1 MKKPI
6 LVALAVIVAV
16 VPFFLRHTESG
27 QTSFKPRKYV
37 TENVIV
43 INTDGLRFEDGFGSE
58 EKYMSHI
65 WNDIRPNGAIF
76 TRMYNETCTY
86 TAPGHAQCVTGAWQ
100 YEPNN
105 GRIRPSTPTMFEYY
119 RRQFDAPPED
129 VCILPG
135 KGNCWHLNYSTFPG
149 FGRNYEAPFYAL
161 GYGDDEIASKL
172 SELLLTTRP
181 KLVYA
186 ILPHV
191 DSVGHSGDYRKYTES
206 ISHADELIWKIW
218 QQIQFNPDYKD
229 KTTLIITTDH
239 GRHAEGVRDGFKSHG
254 DSCEGCRH
262 TYCVMIGPDVKKGFV
277 YQDECFQVDIVPTV
291 GELLGFATPACDGS
305 SLTKALV
312 DRLAKEIPDEQKAY
326 ILSLETECRR
336 FKESKYDQDLSRML
350 DASLKIPVASLG
362 HSMNDAI
369 FLKGV
374 LDASVFLKDSK
385 GINYV
390 RSWAD
395 SWMAK
400 DAPRDD
406 VTDSLCG
413 EILFELFDATND
425 LKYRDRVKGIADWVM
440 SKPFG
445 VSEKGALLCKKV
457 RAPKLQVEAA
467 FIKADTLYAVVP
479 LLCHSQKI
487 FGGDY
492 AKFALGQ
499 YEAHKKHL
507 ADEKGLFRHFAVAN
521 ANSARLNVN
530 PINWV
535 RGNAFALGSILE
547 ASLILGEN
555 KDLYKQISELITKE
569 PLGDQ
574 IIMRQQQ
581 NGLWMDDLS
590 GQVSDYDTVANAM
603 LIGEISKWQGDKLS
617 RRTGEGKP
625 SESCFDEDEP
635 ATMSVLPDPKKKL
648 AKESALNGSMYHVI
662 GAWDSMWP
670 QISKSGLVYG
680 CAEPAYDAQLY
691 YQSFVPPVYSKDR
704 GFYKEGQGAFM
715 SALVGLSSL
724 CSQLGP
730 VNKRIPPIK

>member
-1 MKKPI
+1 MKKLL
-6 LVALAVIVAV
+6 LVALAVIVAT
-16 VPFFLRHTESG
+16 VPFFLHHIESE
-27 QTSFKPRKYV
+27 QTSFRPKKYA

-43 INTDGLRFEDGFGSE
+43 INTDGLRFVDGLGSE
-58 EKYMSHI
+58 GKYMSHI

-76 TRMYNETCTY
+76 TKMYNETCTY
-86 TAPGHAQCVTGAWQ
+86 TAPAHAQCITGAWQ

-105 GRIRPSTPTMFEYY
+105 GRIRPSTPIMFEYY
-119 RRQFDAPPED
+119 RRQFGAPPED

-172 SELLLTTRP
+172 AELLLTTKP

-191 DSVGHSGDYRKYTES
+191 DSVGHSGDYKKYTES
-206 ISHADELIWKIW
+206 ISHTDELIWKIW
-218 QQIQFNPDYKD
+218 QQIQFNPSYKD

-239 GRHAEGVRDGFKSHG
+239 GRHTEGVRDGFKSHG

-277 YQDECFQVDIVPTV
+277 YQDECLQVDIVPTV
-291 GELLGFATPACDGS
+291 GELLGFTTPACDGS

-312 DRLAKEIPDEQKAY
+312 DRPVKEIPDEQKAY
-326 ILSLETECRR
+326 ILSLETECRK
-336 FKESKYDQDLSRML
+336 FKQSKYDQDLPRMF

-362 HSMNDAI
+362 HSINDAI

-385 GINYV
+385 GISYV
-390 RSWAD
+390 KTWAD
-395 SWMAK
+395 SWIAK
-400 DAPRDD
+400 DMPRDD
-406 VTDSLCG
+406 ITDSLCG
-413 EILFELFDATND
+413 EVLFELFDATND
-425 LKYRDRVKGIADWVM
+425 SKYKDRARGIADWVM
-440 SKPFG
+440 SKPFD
-445 VSEKGALLCKKV
+445 VSEKGALLCKEIKS
-457 RAPKLQVEAA
+457 PKLQGTAKL
-467 FIKADTLYAVVP
+467 IKADTLYAVVP
-479 LLCHSQKI
+479 LLCHAQKL
-487 FGGDY
+487 FDGEY
-492 AKFALGQ
+492 AEFALGQ

-507 ADEKGLFRHFAVAN
+507 ADEKGLFRHFTLAN
-521 ANSARLNVN
+521 APLKIN

-547 ASLILGEN
+547 ASSILGED
-555 KDLYKQISELITKE
+555 KDIYKKISELITKE

-574 IIMRQQQ
+574 IVMRQQQ

-590 GQVSDYDTVANAM
+590 GQVSDYDTVANSI
-603 LIGEISKWQGDKLS
+603 LIGAISKWQDGKISRRAGEDKLS
-617 RRTGEGKP
+617 EMY
-625 SESCFDEDEP
+625 FDEDVFT
-635 ATMSVLPDPKKKL
+635 TMVVLPDKKKVT
-648 AKESALNGSMYHVI
+648 KESALNGSMYHVI

-670 QISKSGLVYG
+670 QISESGLVYG

-691 YQSFVPPVYSKDR
+691 YQSFVPPVYSRDR
-704 GFYKEGQGAFM
+704 GFYKEGQGASM
-715 SALVGLSSL
+715 SALVNLSDL
-724 CSQLGP
+724 CSRLTL
-730 VNKRIPPIK
+730 VNKRVPPIK

>member
-1 MKKPI
+1 MKKPM
-6 LVALAVIVAV
+6 LVALAVIVAAV
-16 VPFFLRHTESG
+16 SFSLHHTESG
-27 QTSFKPRKYV
+27 QASFKPRKYV

-58 EKYMSHI
+58 GKYMSHI

-76 TRMYNETCTY
+76 ARMYNETCTY
-86 TAPGHAQCVTGAWQ
+86 TAPAHAQCVTGAWQ

-119 RRQFDAPPED
+119 RRQFGAPPED
-129 VCILPG
+129 VCVLPG

-149 FGRNYEAPFYAL
+149 FGRNYEAPFYDL

-172 SELLLTTRP
+172 AELFLTTRP

-191 DSVGHSGDYRKYTES
+191 DSVGHSGDYKKYTES

-239 GRHAEGVRDGFKSHG
+239 GRHTEGVRDGFKSHG

-312 DRLAKEIPDEQKAY
+312 DRLVKEIPDEQKAY

-390 RSWAD
+390 KSWAD

-400 DAPRDD
+400 DTPRDD
-406 VTDSLCG
+406 ITDSLCG
-413 EILFELFDATND
+413 EVLFELFDATND
-425 LKYRDRVKGIADWVM
+425 SKYKDRANGIADWVM
-440 SKPFG
+440 SEPFG
-445 VSEKGALLCKKV
+445 ISEKGALLCKEVK
-457 RAPKLQVEAA
+457 APKLQVTAT
-467 FIKADTLYAVVP
+467 FIEADTLYAVIP
-479 LLCHSQKI
+479 LLCHAQKI

-507 ADEKGLFRHFAVAN
+507 ADEKGLFRHFTVAN
-521 ANSARLNVN
+521 TSSARFNVN

-547 ASLILGEN
+547 ASLILGED
-555 KDLYKQISELITKE
+555 KDLYRQISELITKE

-574 IIMRQQQ
+574 IVMRQQQ
-581 NGLWMDDLS
+581 SGLWMDDLS

-625 SESCFDEDEP
+625 SEACFDEDEP
-635 ATMSVLPDPKKKL
+635 ATMAVLPDKKKV
-648 AKESALNGSMYHVI
+648 ARESALNGSMYHVI

-670 QISKSGLVYG
+670 QISESGLVYG

-691 YQSFVPPVYSKDR
+691 YQSFVPPVYSRDR

-715 SALVGLSSL
+715 SALVSLSSL

-730 VNKRIPPIK
+730 VNKRVPPIR

>member
-1 MKKPI
+1 MKKLL
-6 LVALAVIVAV
+6 LVALAVIIATM
-16 VPFFLRHTESG
+16 PFFLHHIESG
-27 QTSFKPRKYV
+27 QTSFSPKKYV

-43 INTDGLRFEDGFGSE
+43 INTDGLRFVDGLGSE
-58 EKYMSHI
+58 GKYLSHI

-76 TRMYNETCTY
+76 TKMYNETCTY
-86 TAPGHAQCVTGAWQ
+86 TAPGHAQCITGAWQ

-149 FGRNYEAPFYAL
+149 FGRNYETPFYDL

-172 SELLLTTRP
+172 AELLLTTKP

-186 ILPHV
+186 VLPHV
-191 DSVGHSGDYRKYTES
+191 DAVGHSDDYKKYTES

-218 QQIQFNPDYKD
+218 QQIQFNPNYKD

-239 GRHAEGVRDGFKSHG
+239 GRHTEGVRDGFKSHG

-277 YQDECFQVDIVPTV
+277 YQDECLQVDIVPTV

-305 SLTKALV
+305 SLMKALV
-312 DRLAKEIPDEQKAY
+312 DRPLKEIPDEQKAY

-336 FKESKYDQDLSRML
+336 FKQSKYDQDLPRML
-350 DASLKIPVASLG
+350 DASLKIPAASLG
-362 HSMNDAI
+362 HSINDAI

-374 LDASVFLKDSK
+374 LEASVFLKNSS
-385 GINYV
+385 GIDYV
-390 RSWAD
+390 KAWAD
-395 SWMAK
+395 SWIAK
-400 DAPRDD
+400 DVPRDD
-406 VTDSLCG
+406 ITDSLCG
-413 EILFELFDATND
+413 EVLFELFDATND
-425 LKYRDRVKGIADWVM
+425 SKYKDMARGIADWVM

-445 VSEKGALLCKKV
+445 VSEKGALLCKEIKS
-457 RAPKLQVEAA
+457 PKLQGTAKL
-467 FIKADTLYAVVP
+467 IKADTLYAVVP
-479 LLCHSQKI
+479 LLCYAQKL
-487 FGGDY
+487 FDGEY
-492 AKFALGQ
+492 AEFALGQ

-507 ADEKGLFRHFAVAN
+507 ADEKGLFRHFTLAN
-521 ANSARLNVN
+521 ASLKIN

-535 RGNAFALGSILE
+535 RGNAFVLGSILE
-547 ASLILGEN
+547 ASSILGED
-555 KDLYKQISELITKE
+555 KDFYKKISELITKE

-574 IIMRQQQ
+574 IVMRQQQ

-590 GQVSDYDTVANAM
+590 GQVSDYDTVANSI
-603 LIGEISKWQGDKLS
+603 LIGAISKWQGEKVS
-617 RRTGEGKP
+617 RRVGEGKL
-625 SESCFDEDEP
+625 SEMYFDEDAP
-635 ATMSVLPDPKKKL
+635 ATMAVLPDKKKVT
-648 AKESALNGSMYHVI
+648 KESALNGSMYHVI

-670 QISKSGLVYG
+670 QISESGLVYG

-691 YQSFVPPVYSKDR
+691 YQGFIPPVYSRDR

-724 CSQLGP
+724 CSQLGL